1 MTTEPSQELVPDQ
14 PMANQSKKC
23 STSAA
28 ENSTTSSKLEHVE
41 TFQMELADFLS
52 QLAQIPGTDFSSLDV
67 QLAKLRESHLSLV
80 QHLSIGQATSTSKCT
95 DIPSSTQHMDISSS
109 TQPMDM
115 SSPTNKDLLTHYVSS
130 STHPDISSNTYLSCK
145 RSSFTNED
153 SISNTYLDR
162 TFGKDSESSMKEI
175 INELAHSKHH
185 SEFECSNENYEMH
198 SYMDQGSTENPRRV
212 GLTMQMGCFYE
223 VTYISV
229 RRALARFGELEY
241 VIWDW
246 GREINIAMFKDAE
259 GAARAVNKVLTIG
272 ECKIHCDWIKSDVF
286 NFENPISHQI
296 LLKSNKLPRS
306 WDRCIKVRKHF
317 LKFGDVTA
325 VEFLNGWTAVVSFS
339 DLSVAKKMIGSYQK
353 TILVEEVS
361 RHTLPLKKCRIGS
374 SYLMN

>member
-1 MTTEPSQELVPDQ
+1 MTTEPSQEVFPDQ
-14 PMANQSKKC
+14 LMSNQSNKC
-23 STSAA
+23 SIRAA
-28 ENSTTSSKLEHVE
+28 KNSTASSKLEHVE

-67 QLAKLRESHLSLV
+67 QLAKLRESHLTLV

-109 TQPMDM
+109 TQHMDM
-115 SSPTNKDLLTHYVSS
+115 SSPTNKDLFTHQVSS
-130 STHPDISSNTYLSCK
+130 STHPDISSNTYLSCR

-153 SISNTYLDR
+153 SISNTNLDR
-162 TFGKDSESSMKEI
+162 TYGKDSESSMNEI
-175 INELAHSKHH
+175 HDDLAYSKHHH
-185 SEFECSNENYEMH
+185 SEFECSNADEIH

-259 GAARAVNKVLTIG
+259 AAVRAVNQVLTIG

-286 NFENPISHQI
+286 NFENPIPHQI
-296 LLKSNKLPRS
+296 LLKSNKLPRT
-306 WDRCIKVRKHF
+306 WERCIKVKKHF

-353 TILVEEVS
+353 AILVEEVS